1 MPFLSLREGEGKE
14 RGEKDRGGNGE
25 GERDISLSLFYPLSV
40 TRVCDLCLLNYQ
52 SPCVSFSFVANGLRC
67 SSF

>member
-40 TRVCDLCLLNYQ
+40 TRVCDLCLL
-52 SPCVSFSFVANGLRC
+52 
-67 SSF
+67 